1 VRCEDRCG
9 CVRCGGGGDGGVRAA
24 RDRCGA
30 FREVLARAASLVA
43 RDTTAGPACP
53 PSRTTAGTACP
64 PSRTVAG
71 ACAGASADVLAR
83 FFFPLL
89 VETARGGGV
98 LDLIADAS
106 SRSNAVRGAPAP
118 RGAGPRHISHVTL
131 DGGLLNVHAPHDHG
145 GAAAAPPPPAEPA
158 AGRAFAMLPS
168 ISSELDQCLCRP
180 CRLTATGGD
189 RAASACSAC
198 FSTRCRCRC
207 KGAFA
212 LSALT
217 RLWRVGR
224 SPLPP
229 RTCGAQ
235 QTTRVMLRSRLCRHG

>member
-9 CVRCGGGGDGGVRAA
+9 CVRCGGGGGGGGGDGGVWAA

-53 PSRTTAGTACP
+53 PSRTT
-64 PSRTVAG
+64 AG

-145 GAAAAPPPPAEPA
+145 GAAAAPPPPAGPA
-158 AGRAFAMLPS
+158 AVRAFAMLPS

-180 CRLTATGGD
+180 SCLTATGGE
-189 RAASACSAC
+189 RAASRAV
-198 FSTRCRCRC
+198 R
-207 KGAFA
+207 AF
-212 LSALT
+212 
-217 RLWRVGR
+217 RLAAAVAARV
-224 SPLPP
+224 L
-229 RTCGAQ
+229 
-235 QTTRVMLRSRLCRHG
+235 LLCLH